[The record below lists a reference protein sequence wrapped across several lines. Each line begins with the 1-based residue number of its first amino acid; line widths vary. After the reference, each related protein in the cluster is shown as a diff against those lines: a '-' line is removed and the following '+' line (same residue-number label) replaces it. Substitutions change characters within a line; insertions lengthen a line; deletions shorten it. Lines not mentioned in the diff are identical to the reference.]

1 MSNSNLH
8 KNCPICKYS
17 DLRELDRYSKA
28 HLYQCK
34 ECNFVFS
41 RQIPSDS
48 EIHDYYSS
56 TYDITRYFSPITEK
70 RFNKLLDV
78 FESERKTNRI
88 LDVGAGHGFF
98 LEIAKKR
105 GWEVYGTELIKDC
118 IDICESKGINMFQGK
133 LEDIDFNGLTFD
145 IIVSIEVIEHLSN
158 PIPFVTKVHELL
170 EPEGLLY
177 VTTPNFNSVL
187 RYTLKEKYDVIEYP
201 NHLCYFTPKSL
212 KSLMTNQ
219 GFEAEMIKTTGF
231 SFTRLKTSKG
241 KSDQDYVTETSDDE
255 MLRYRIEKNK
265 GLKLAKYSSNGMLNL
280 FKVGDSLKGYFR
292 KK

>member
-1 MSNSNLH
+1 MHTHCL
-8 KNCPICKYS
+8 ICGSQKIQN
-17 DLRELDRYSKA
+17 LDRFNNA
-28 HLYQCK
+28 HLCQCQD
-34 ECNFVFS
+34 CNFIFS
-41 RQIPSDS
+41 KQIPTDTELKGFYTDS
-48 EIHDYYSS
+48 
-56 TYDITRYFSPITEK
+56 YDITRYFSPITEK
-70 RFNKLLDV
+70 RFNELLDV
-78 FESERKTNRI
+78 FEKERKTNRI

-98 LEIAKKR
+98 LEVAKKR
-105 GWEVYGTELIKDC
+105 GWEVSGTELIEDC
-118 IDICESKGINMFQGK
+118 IERCESKGINMFQGK